1 MSKWEDDFNKRPA
14 RSAFKWG
21 VLALG
26 VVFGLT
32 VVSGGLMI
40 ITSPFRSAAGIVER
54 TTNPDNVL
62 ANYEWFKRQYQD
74 VKAFDVKLDN
84 ANAELA
90 RFKAEAGPRDKW
102 TFEDKQESARL
113 GSIVLGLQNQKA
125 SMVAEYNARTQMANR
140 NIFRT
145 GDLPDHL

>member
-1 MSKWEDDFNKRPA
+1 MTKFEDKFNDRPA
-14 RSAFKWG
+14 RTSFKVG
-21 VLALG
+21 ALALL
-26 VVFGLT
+26 VMFGLIL
-32 VVSGGLMI
+32 VAGGLGI
-40 ITSPFRSAAGIVER
+40 LTAPFRSAAGIVER

-74 VKAFDVKLDN
+74 VQAFDVKIQN
-84 ANAELA
+84 ADTEIA

-113 GSIVLGLQNQKA
+113 SNVLLGLQNQKA

-145 GDLPDHL
+145 GDLPDRL